1 MKLAAVVLAAGQAGR
16 LKSDRPKMLHR
27 AAGRPLLD
35 YALEAAASVTD
46 TLPVLVIGPA
56 GEAVRAAA
64 GDRARCVVQAE
75 PLGTGHA
82 VRQAE
87 PLLRG
92 QCEAVLVTYGDMPL
106 LRSDT
111 LRALARAQKLN
122 TGPMTLVTV
131 DAPHLL
137 SYGRVV
143 RDGFGKV
150 RGVVE
155 AAQASPAE
163 RRITEVNVGAYC
175 FAADWLWETLPRLP
189 LSPAG
194 EYYLTDIVALANQ
207 ETGSVAS
214 VPLPDAAEA
223 IGVDTRA
230 DLAQVEAVLRE
241 RLNAYWMA
249 EGVTLIDPATTYL
262 EAGVTL
268 GRDTCVWPNTH
279 LRGRTMVGE
288 GCVLGPNTIIR
299 DSTIGNGCRVEC
311 SVLEGAWLADEVSV
325 GPFGHL
331 RPGARLERGVHLG
344 NFGEVKDSTLGP
356 GTKMGHFSYIG
367 NATVGAEVN
376 IGAGTITCNYDGVKK
391 NQTVVE
397 DGAFIGSDSMLVAP
411 VRIGRDAKTGAG
423 AVVTHD
429 VPDESLAV
437 GVPARVTRKIKKA
450 RQAGSGGASEP

>member
-16 LKSDRPKMLHR
+16 LKSERPKMLHR
-27 AAGRPLLD
+27 AAGRPLMD
-35 YALEAAASVTD
+35 YALEAATGVTGSP
-46 TLPVLVIGPA
+46 PVLVIGRGA
-56 GEAVRAAA
+56 EAVRAAA

-75 PLGTGHA
+75 PLGTAHA

-106 LRSDT
+106 LRGDT

-131 DAPHLL
+131 EAPHLPDF
-137 SYGRVV
+137 GRVV

-155 AAQASPAE
+155 AVQASPAE

-175 FAADWLWETLPRLP
+175 FSADWLWDTLPRLP

-207 ETGSVAS
+207 ESGSVAS
-214 VPLPDAAEA
+214 VSLSDATEA
-223 IGVDTRA
+223 FGVDTRA
-230 DLAQVEAVLRE
+230 DLAQVEAVLRD

-268 GRDTCVWPNTH
+268 GRDTVVWPNTH
-279 LRGRTMVGE
+279 LQGRSAVGE

-299 DSTIGNGCRVEC
+299 DS
-311 SVLEGAWLADEVSV
+311 
-325 GPFGHL
+325 
-331 RPGARLERGVHLG
+331 
-344 NFGEVKDSTLGP
+344 
-356 GTKMGHFSYIG
+356 
-367 NATVGAEVN
+367 
-376 IGAGTITCNYDGVKK
+376 
-391 NQTVVE
+391 
-397 DGAFIGSDSMLVAP
+397 
-411 VRIGRDAKTGAG
+411 
-423 AVVTHD
+423 
-429 VPDESLAV
+429 
-437 GVPARVTRKIKKA
+437 
-450 RQAGSGGASEP
+450 